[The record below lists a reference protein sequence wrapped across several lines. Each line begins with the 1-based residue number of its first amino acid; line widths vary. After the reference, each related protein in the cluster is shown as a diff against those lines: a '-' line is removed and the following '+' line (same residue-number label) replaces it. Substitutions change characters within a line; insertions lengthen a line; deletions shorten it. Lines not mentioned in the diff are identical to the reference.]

1 MGQKEKLMKQGL
13 MVEKSR
19 EREALEIKIDR
30 CVKDLE
36 YYAFP
41 FDGIASIEPGKVLQA
56 AQELKTLCG
65 RWRDLNGEIDKLD
78 KEL

>member
-1 MGQKEKLMKQGL
+1 MGQKEELMKQGL
-13 MVEKSR
+13 VVRKSR

-41 FDGIASIEPGKVLQA
+41 FDGIASIEPDKVLQA
-56 AQELKTLCG
+56 AQELKELCG
-65 RWRDLNGEIDKLD
+65 RWKDVSAEIEKLTR
-78 KEL
+78 EV

>member
-1 MGQKEKLMKQGL
+1 MGQKEELMKQGL
-13 MVEKSR
+13 VVRKSR

-41 FDGIASIEPGKVLQA
+41 FDGIASIA
-56 AQELKTLCG
+56 
-65 RWRDLNGEIDKLD
+65 
-78 KEL
+78 

>member
-1 MGQKEKLMKQGL
+1 MGQKEQLMKQGL
-13 MVEKSR
+13 VVQKSR

-41 FDGIASIEPGKVLQA
+41 FDGIASIEPDKVLQA
-56 AQELKTLCG
+56 AQELKELCG
-65 RWRDLNGEIDKLD
+65 RWKDVNAEIEKLNREV
-78 KEL
+78 